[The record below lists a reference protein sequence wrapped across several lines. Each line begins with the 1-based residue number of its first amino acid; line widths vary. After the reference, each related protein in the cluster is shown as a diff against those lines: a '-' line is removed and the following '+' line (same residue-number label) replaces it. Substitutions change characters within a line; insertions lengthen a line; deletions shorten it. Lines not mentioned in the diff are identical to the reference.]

1 MGPGDGDAGAGDL
14 LVLSLPVIVSRLRV
28 ARDRRRGVP
37 STTVFAVRPR
47 LLYVGVA
54 FLVALSPYVLLS
66 AYMLRI
72 LAVSKHSLDPGGF
85 TVEG

>member
-1 MGPGDGDAGAGDL
+1 
-14 LVLSLPVIVSRLRV
+14 
-28 ARDRRRGVP
+28 
-37 STTVFAVRPR
+37 VFAIQPG

-54 FLVALSPYVLLS
+54 FVVALSPYVLLS

-72 LAVSKHSLDPGGF
+72 LAVSKHSLDPGGS

>member
-1 MGPGDGDAGAGDL
+1 
-14 LVLSLPVIVSRLRV
+14 
-28 ARDRRRGVP
+28 
-37 STTVFAVRPR
+37 VFAIQPG

-54 FLVALSPYVLLS
+54 FVVALSPYVLLS

-72 LAVSKHSLDPGGF
+72 LVVSKHSLDPGGS